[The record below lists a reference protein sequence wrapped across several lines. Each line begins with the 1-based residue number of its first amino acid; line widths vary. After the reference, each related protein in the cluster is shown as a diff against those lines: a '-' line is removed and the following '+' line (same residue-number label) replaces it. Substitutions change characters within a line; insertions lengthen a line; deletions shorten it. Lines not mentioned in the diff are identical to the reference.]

1 MCIPLLSFSYSRAA
15 HPAGSVYL
23 WVCKH
28 LWDDPGLWWFQREL
42 NIIIDC
48 LIFICFFRCWILH
61 ALQHYDW
68 GASGVCYA
76 GTSNP
81 LPQEEASVSA
91 VLLQDD
97 RGPRGQAGC
106 MGQDRWWH
114 RHCLQDEENTHVL
127 WYLLNKQISKDEHF
141 IENALSFLMKLKQM
155 SEQTALHRGKCSLE
169 HLLNFSAE

>member
-1 MCIPLLSFSYSRAA
+1 MFTVISEGIKHYYRLSY
-15 HPAGSVYL
+15 VYL
-23 WVCKH
+23 
-28 LWDDPGLWWFQREL
+28 F
-42 NIIIDC
+42 
-48 LIFICFFRCWILH
+48 FFRCWILH

-68 GASGVCYA
+68 GASGVCCA

-106 MGQDRWWH
+106 MGEDRWWH